1 MTSLLRRLWYRVTQ
15 ARHDADLAEEIE
27 THRQLRQAQLERDGL
42 SPAAAALASRRAL
55 GNLTLARED
64 AREVWAFAW
73 IEHAWQDLALAVR
86 GLRHSKTFTLV
97 AVATLALGI
106 GANTALFSI
115 FNSLLLRELP
125 VREPARL
132 VLLHEGSWT
141 YPIWQAVEA
150 QTTSVFEGA
159 FAYANLELDLAA
171 SGQRQPVDAAF
182 ASGGL
187 FDVLGVTAIRG
198 RLLQRSD
205 DRPDANALVAVIS
218 HRFWQ
223 QRYAGADSAVGATL
237 TLDRHP
243 FTIVG
248 VMPPG
253 FSGPDVGRLDDVMI
267 PFAAEPVLRGVDSAL
282 DSAQGVVAR
291 DHGPPEAR
299 GEPRA
304 GQRRARDAAAGDP
317 DGGGAGGPASASSR
331 IR

>member
-1 MTSLLRRLWYRVTQ
+1 MTSLIRRLWYRMTQ
-15 ARHDADLAEEIE
+15 TRHDADLAEEIE
-27 THRQLRQAQLERDGL
+27 THRQLRQAQLEREGL
-42 SPAAAALASRRAL
+42 SPADAALASRRAL

-64 AREVWAFAW
+64 AREVWTFAW

-97 AVATLALGI
+97 AVGTLALGI

-132 VLLHEGSWT
+132 VILDQGSWT

-159 FAYANLELDLAA
+159 FAYSNLELDLAV
-171 SGQRQPVDAAF
+171 SGQRQPVDAAY

-198 RLLQRSD
+198 RLLQPSD
-205 DRPDANALVAVIS
+205 DRPDANARVAVIS

-223 QRYAGADSAVGATL
+223 QRYAGADSAIGATL
-237 TLDRHP
+237 TLDRQP

-253 FSGPDVGRLDDVMI
+253 FSGPDVGRL
-267 PFAAEPVLRGVDSAL
+267 E
-282 DSAQGVVAR
+282 
-291 DHGPPEAR
+291 
-299 GEPRA
+299 
-304 GQRRARDAAAGDP
+304 RRR
-317 DGGGAGGPASASSR
+317 
-331 IR
+331 